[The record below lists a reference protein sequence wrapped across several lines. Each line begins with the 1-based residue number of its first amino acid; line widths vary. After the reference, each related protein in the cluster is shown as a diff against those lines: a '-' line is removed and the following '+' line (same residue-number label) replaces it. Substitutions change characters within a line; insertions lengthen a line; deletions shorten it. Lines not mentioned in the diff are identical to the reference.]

1 MYKILI
7 PHNLSKNIKIDL
19 YKWKNKIV
27 KYNKPYTELI
37 KYTKPNKGIIYS
49 VSRTNN
55 CKEIIIYDNKNENK
69 NKYIIENIIDKKY
82 CMYGIYSWITAFTIS
97 GISYGYVIYNDIE
110 LFFLL

>member
-19 YKWKNKIV
+19 YRWKNKIV
-27 KYNKPYTELI
+27 KYNKPYTGVI
-37 KYTKPNKGIIYS
+37 KYSKPNKGLISS

-55 CKEIIIYDNKNENK
+55 CKEIIIYDNKNEN
-69 NKYIIENIIDKKY
+69 NYKYIIENIINKKY
-82 CMYGIYSWITAFTIS
+82 GLYGLYSCIFACTIS
-97 GISYGYVIYNDIE
+97 GISYGYVIYNELE